1 METEDYLPTSLAI
14 DIYILYMCVYS
25 KNIFLMTSFIN
36 NNAYLVLLFVN
47 LAIKAIVL
55 DP

>member
-1 METEDYLPTSLAI
+1 MEAEDYLPTSLV
-14 DIYILYMCVYS
+14 IYIHMYLR
-25 KNIFLMTSFIN
+25 NIFLMTSFIN